1 MIEEYLLLS
10 VFRYYCSGVGDATS
24 SHTMCPAGYFC
35 AAGSASCL
43 ICAAGSYCS
52 EGLAAMGQVV
62 VLLCPSSSAPELTD
76 GLTE

>member
-1 MIEEYLLLS
+1 
-10 VFRYYCSGVGDATS
+10 
-24 SHTMCPAGYFC
+24 MCPAGYFC

-62 VLLCPSSSAPELTD
+62 VLLFPSSSAPELTD